1 MNQPELQQKLVAYMD
16 AATDLAEQM
25 RQDLR
30 KGDNYTNE
38 TVLKLSEFMQQANKL
53 QKFLDMLHETTL
65 KYN

>member
-38 TVLKLSEFMQQANKL
+38 TVLKLSEFMQQAKKL
-53 QKFLDMLHETTL
+53 QIFVDMLHQTTL

>member
-30 KGDNYTNE
+30 KGDQYSNE
-38 TVLKLSEFMQQANKL
+38 TVLRLSEFMQQANKL
-53 QKFLDMLHETTL
+53 QKVLDMLHETTL